1 MYHIEK
7 SIKNIINYSF
17 LPDTSNI
24 IHIGY
29 GIDNNYVRC
38 CSTSIVSFCKNNPQE
53 NFHFYIMISNLDE
66 ISKNKFHLLAKQNSI
81 NITIYE
87 IDISFLSNYHL
98 D

>member
-38 CSTSIVSFCKNNPQE
+38 CSTSIVSFCENNPHQ
-53 NFHFYIMISNLDE
+53 NFHFHIVSSSLTKD
-66 ISKNKFHLLAKQNSI
+66 SI
-81 NITIYE
+81 NKLKALAQQHNININIY
-87 IDISFLSNYHL
+87 IVLL
-98 D
+98 C

>member
-38 CSTSIVSFCKNNPQE
+38 CSTSIVSLQNNPQE

-66 ISKNKFHLLAKQNSI
+66 ISKTNFIYWQNKI
-81 NITIYE
+81 P
-87 IDISFLSNYHL
+87 
-98 D
+98 